1 MEIWPGEDDN
11 VKCIIQAGLCQWLRN
26 KQHPMQHWYRE
37 AGDSHHRVKEQDELP
52 SVKHSN
58 SHMAFVIKHQYK
70 WVRPACGISGWEWNK
85 LGQTASCSG
94 SWRLT
99 RNLHCPLHPSFWEGS
114 LGPAQHSRN
123 AQSCSPGCLGCCISM
138 EAWQNSRAEPGF
150 SSVYQH
156 WFHVSHIRQESMKGS
171 GGSLH
176 CTSYCFCYLGILS
189 LQGKA
194 SYILLMK
201 KKPIKQFQSICA
213 THWCSK

>member
-114 LGPAQHSRN
+114 LGPAQQECTKLQPGMSGLLHFHGSLTEQ
-123 AQSCSPGCLGCCISM
+123 QSWAWVQQCLSALVPCQSHQTRVHERIWGISALHLLLLLLSWDPLSPGKGKL
-138 EAWQNSRAEPGF
+138 
-150 SSVYQH
+150 
-156 WFHVSHIRQESMKGS
+156 HITNE
-171 GGSLH
+171 
-176 CTSYCFCYLGILS
+176 
-189 LQGKA
+189 
-194 SYILLMK
+194 K
-201 KKPIKQFQSICA
+201 KNP
-213 THWCSK
+213 